1 MYVLFVYKAD
11 ETTINDLQVIHVVVL
26 CSRSLQGKTKVL
38 IIKQSFESD
47 SDVTVI
53 GTVLQT

>member
-1 MYVLFVYKAD
+1 MLFIYKAD

-38 IIKQSFESD
+38 FIKQSFESD

>member
-11 ETTINDLQVIHVVVL
+11 ETTINDLQVMHVVVL